1 MNSETVTAE
10 EALCEHA
17 SAWVVRLFRTM
28 RAWPSEETAALREP
42 LRAQTI
48 QALASLAR
56 ASRWSRQRRCWHLH
70 SARSGLID
78 AEVWLRVAMMLGYP
92 HARTSRRLLTEL
104 VALQTAVQAA
114 ITTRPRKTSR

>member
-1 MNSETVTAE
+1 MSNKTVTAE

-17 SAWVVRLFRTM
+17 SAWVIRLFHTM

-56 ASRWSRQRRCWHLH
+56 ASRWSRRTRLWHLH
-70 SARSGLID
+70 TARSGLID
-78 AEVWLRVAMMLGYP
+78 AEVWLRVATTLGYP
-92 HARTSRRLLTEL
+92 HVRMATRLLTEL
-104 VALQTAVQAA
+104 AALQTAVQAA
-114 ITTRPRKTSR
+114 ITARPRKPSR